1 MHSTTQS
8 FLVAIWTSRDQE
20 SAGEEGFTAKGCIY
34 SVQHV
39 QQTGRFIQDNFCLS
53 HLRKSN
59 SHPGKSLQLA
69 TLTT

>member
-1 MHSTTQS
+1 MLSTTQS
-8 FLVAIWTSRDQE
+8 FLVGIWTSRDQE

-34 SVQHV
+34 SA
-39 QQTGRFIQDNFCLS
+39 QTGRFIQDNFFLS